1 MVKYLFVKYNGP
13 GFLSHGHF
21 FSLKHRRHLMSRSRK
36 KNSNVTEIQAS
47 AAFHIQPMNKKQSAL
62 LNAIYHSTMTI
73 AIGTA
78 GTGKTF
84 CSASK
89 VAQLF
94 LKGGYDKIVL
104 TRPNV
109 STGRSVGFFPGTVEE
124 KLGVWLQPLLT
135 VLKEAFGDG
144 RYEYLISKKQIM
156 IQPLETVRGQS
167 FRDAL
172 ILVDE
177 CQNLEWGEIEALTTR
192 IGDNSKMILM
202 GDPKQSDVA
211 NGMAIEKF
219 VTMCKKYNI
228 EIPVVRF
235 GLDDVVR
242 SDIVGQLVKAFF
254 YEGTNKKK

>member
-1 MVKYLFVKYNGP
+1 MA
-13 GFLSHGHF
+13 F
-21 FSLKHRRHLMSRSRK
+21 FFTQNKEPLMARTK
-36 KNSNVTEIQAS
+36 KKPSAVTEIQS
-47 AAFHIQPMNKKQSAL
+47 SGAFHIQPMNEKQSAL
-62 LNAIYHSTMTI
+62 LDAIHKNTMTV

-78 GTGKTF
+78 GTGKTY

-109 STGRSVGFFPGTVEE
+109 STGRSVGFFPGTAEE
-124 KLGVWLQPLLT
+124 KLSVWLQPLLT

-144 RYEYLISKKQIM
+144 RYQYFMEKKIIQ

-167 FRDAL
+167 FNDAL
-172 ILVDE
+172 ILIDE
-177 CQNLEWGEIEALTTR
+177 CQNLEWGEIEAVTTR
-192 IGDNSKMILM
+192 IGENSKMILM
-202 GDPKQSDVA
+202 GDPRQSDVK

-219 VTMCKKYNI
+219 IKMAENYKINV
-228 EIPVVRF
+228 PVIRF

-242 SDIVGQLVKAFF
+242 SDIVAQLVKAFY
-254 YEGTNKKK
+254 YEG

>member
-1 MVKYLFVKYNGP
+1 MA
-13 GFLSHGHF
+13 
-21 FSLKHRRHLMSRSRK
+21 RTK
-36 KNSNVTEIQAS
+36 KKPSAVTEIQS
-47 AAFHIQPMNKKQSAL
+47 SGAFHIQPMNEKQSAL
-62 LNAIYHSTMTI
+62 LDAIHRNTMTV

-78 GTGKTF
+78 GTGKTY

-109 STGRSVGFFPGTVEE
+109 STGRSVGFFPGTAEE
-124 KLGVWLQPLLT
+124 KLSVWLQPLLT

-144 RYEYLISKKQIM
+144 RYQYFMEKKIIQ

-167 FRDAL
+167 FNDAL
-172 ILVDE
+172 ILIDE
-177 CQNLEWGEIEALTTR
+177 CQNLEWGEIEAVTTR
-192 IGDNSKMILM
+192 IGENSKMILM
-202 GDPKQSDVA
+202 GDPRQSDVK

-219 VTMCKKYNI
+219 IKMADRYKINV
-228 EIPVVRF
+228 PVIRF

-242 SDIVGQLVKAFF
+242 SDIVAQLVKAFY
-254 YEGTNKKK
+254 YEG